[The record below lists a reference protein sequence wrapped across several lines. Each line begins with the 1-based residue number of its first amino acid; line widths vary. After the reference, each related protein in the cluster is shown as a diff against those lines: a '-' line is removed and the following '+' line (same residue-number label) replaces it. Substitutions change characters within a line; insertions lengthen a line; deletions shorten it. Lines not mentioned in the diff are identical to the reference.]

1 MTTPQNPLRALS
13 RVKTQV
19 YPEVRS
25 NLHTPPQSFCKH
37 GTASLDVWGRVGG
50 LVVACDGQE
59 LTESANT

>member
-25 NLHTPPQSFCKH
+25 NLHTPPK
-37 GTASLDVWGRVGG
+37 ASTSMEQRPWTSWAVL
-50 LVVACDGQE
+50 VACDGQE
-59 LTESANT
+59 LTGSTNT